1 MLLNTHGEENRKGT
15 EGRKLNFIK
24 LFPYVKQFKKY
35 AILAP
40 ISVACEVL
48 IEIFIPLLMSKIID
62 VGIANSDL
70 KYIIKMGLI
79 MIGAA
84 LVSMFFGALS
94 SRFAA
99 VGATGFAMNIRQAL
113 FEKIQ
118 DFSFGNID
126 HFSTASLITRLT
138 TDITFVQNSFMM
150 VIRMLVRAPVM
161 MISATIMAVS
171 INKNLA
177 VVFLVAIPFLAS
189 VFAFISLK
197 VHPYFVKMFQKF
209 DALNAS
215 IQENLIGIRVVKAF
229 VRHQYE
235 NEKFEFSATE
245 VQNAQ
250 KKAEKIVVLNSPLM
264 MLTMNMSV
272 IAIAWFGG
280 KQVIAGGMKTGEL
293 FSFITYNT
301 QILMSLMFISM
312 VLVMVVISQA
322 SADRILAVLNEKL
335 DLTDANTDANLQVAD
350 GSVKFENVNF
360 SYGKKADNLTLT
372 NINLEIQSGETV
384 GIIGGTGSAKTTL
397 VSLIPRLYDVY
408 SGRILVGGHDVRDYK
423 FETLRNAVAMVLQ
436 KNVLFSGT
444 IRDNLKWGDQNATD
458 EQIIEASKAAQA
470 HDFVMSFP
478 EGYDT
483 DLGQGGINVSGGQK
497 QRLCI
502 ARALLKNPKVLILDD
517 STSAVDTA
525 TDSRIREAFRKY
537 HSNITTII
545 IAQRVASVMEADKI
559 IVMNDG
565 KIEAVGT
572 HSELLR
578 SNPIYREVF
587 ESQQKGVD

>member
-1 MLLNTHGEENRKGT
+1 M
-15 EGRKLNFIK
+15 NFIK
-24 LFPYVKQFKKY
+24 LFPYIRQFKKY

-40 ISVACEVL
+40 LSVACEVL

-62 VGIANSDL
+62 IGIANSDL
-70 KYIIKMGLI
+70 QYIVKMGLL
-79 MIGAA
+79 MIGSA
-84 LVSMFFGALS
+84 LISLFFGAIS

-118 DFSFGNID
+118 DFSFGNVD

-150 VIRMLVRAPVM
+150 IIRTLVRAPVM
-161 MISATIMAVS
+161 MISATIMAIS
-171 INKNLA
+171 INKDLA
-177 VVFLVAIPFLAS
+177 IVFLIAIPFLAS
-189 VFAFISLK
+189 VLAFISIK
-197 VHPYFVKMFQKF
+197 VHPYFVKMFKKY

-215 IQENLIGIRVVKAF
+215 VQENLIGIRVVKAF

-235 NEKFEFSATE
+235 NEKFEFSATD

-250 KKAEKIVVLNSPLM
+250 KKAEKIVILNSPMM

-322 SADRILAVLNEKL
+322 SADRIFAVLNEKL
-335 DLTDANTDANLQVAD
+335 DLSDANADKKLQVQD
-350 GSVKFENVNF
+350 GSVKFENVSF
-360 SYGKKADNLTLT
+360 SYVKNADNLTLT

-408 SGRILVGGHDVRDYK
+408 SGRILVGGHDVREYT

-444 IRDNLKWGDQNATD
+444 IRDNLNWGNQNATD
-458 EQIIEASKAAQA
+458 EQIIEACKAAQA
-470 HDFVMSFP
+470 HEFVMSFP
-478 EGYDT
+478 KGYDT
-483 DLGQGGINVSGGQK
+483 DLGQGGVNVSGGQK

-517 STSAVDTA
+517 STSAVDMA

-537 HSNITTII
+537 HANITTII

-559 IVMNDG
+559 VVMNDG
-565 KIEAVGT
+565 RIEAVGT
-572 HSELLR
+572 HAELLS
-578 SNPIYREVF
+578 SNSIYREVF

>member
-1 MLLNTHGEENRKGT
+1 M
-15 EGRKLNFIK
+15 NFIK
-24 LFPYVKQFKKY
+24 LFPYIRQFKKY

-40 ISVACEVL
+40 LSVACEVL

-62 VGIANSDL
+62 IGIANSDL
-70 KYIIKMGLI
+70 QYIVKIGLF
-79 MIGAA
+79 MIGSA
-84 LVSMFFGALS
+84 LISLFFGAIS

-118 DFSFGNID
+118 DFSFGNVD

-150 VIRMLVRAPVM
+150 IIRTLVRAPVM
-161 MISATIMAVS
+161 MISATIMAIS
-171 INKNLA
+171 INKDLA
-177 VVFLVAIPFLAS
+177 IVFLIAIPFLAS
-189 VFAFISLK
+189 VLAFISIK
-197 VHPYFVKMFQKF
+197 VHPYFVKMFKKY

-215 IQENLIGIRVVKAF
+215 VQENLIGIRVVKAF

-235 NEKFEFSATE
+235 NEKFEFSATD

-250 KKAEKIVVLNSPLM
+250 KKAEKIVILNSPMM

-322 SADRILAVLNEKL
+322 SADRIFAVLNEKL
-335 DLTDANTDANLQVAD
+335 DLSDANADKKLHVQD
-350 GSVKFENVNF
+350 GSVKFENVSF
-360 SYGKKADNLTLT
+360 SYVKNADNLTLT

-397 VSLIPRLYDVY
+397 VSLIPRLYDVF
-408 SGRILVGGHDVRDYK
+408 SGRILVGGHDVREYT

-444 IRDNLKWGDQNATD
+444 IRDNLKWGNQNATD
-458 EQIIEASKAAQA
+458 EQIIEACKAAQA
-470 HDFVMSFP
+470 HEFVMSFP
-478 EGYDT
+478 KGYDT
-483 DLGQGGINVSGGQK
+483 DLGQGGVNVSGGQK

-517 STSAVDTA
+517 STSAVDMA

-537 HSNITTII
+537 HANITTII

-559 IVMNDG
+559 VVMNDG
-565 KIEAVGT
+565 RIEAVGT
-572 HSELLR
+572 HAELLS
-578 SNPIYREVF
+578 SNSIYREVF

>member
-1 MLLNTHGEENRKGT
+1 M
-15 EGRKLNFIK
+15 NFIK
-24 LFPYVKQFKKY
+24 LFPYVRQYKKY

-40 ISVACEVL
+40 LSVACEVL

-62 VGIANSDL
+62 IGIANSDL
-70 KYIIKMGLI
+70 QYIVKMGLL
-79 MIGAA
+79 MIGSA
-84 LVSMFFGALS
+84 LISLFFGAIS

-118 DFSFGNID
+118 DFSFGNVD

-150 VIRMLVRAPVM
+150 IIRTLVRAPVM
-161 MISATIMAVS
+161 MISATIMAIS
-171 INKNLA
+171 INKDLA
-177 VVFLVAIPFLAS
+177 IVFLIAIPFLAS
-189 VFAFISLK
+189 VLAFISIK
-197 VHPYFVKMFQKF
+197 VHPYFVKMFKKY

-215 IQENLIGIRVVKAF
+215 VQENLIGIRVVKAF

-235 NEKFEFSATE
+235 NEKFEFSATD

-250 KKAEKIVVLNSPLM
+250 KKAEKIVILNSPMM

-322 SADRILAVLNEKL
+322 SADRIFAVLNEKL
-335 DLTDANTDANLQVAD
+335 DLSDANADKKLQVQD
-350 GSVKFENVNF
+350 GSVKFENVSF
-360 SYGKKADNLTLT
+360 SYVKNADNLTLT

-408 SGRILVGGHDVRDYK
+408 SGRILVGGHDVREYT
-423 FETLRNAVAMVLQ
+423 FETLRNAVAMVLL

-444 IRDNLKWGDQNATD
+444 IRDNLKWGNQNATD
-458 EQIIEASKAAQA
+458 EQIIEARKAAQA
-470 HDFVMSFP
+470 HEFVMSFP
-478 EGYDT
+478 KGYDT
-483 DLGQGGINVSGGQK
+483 DLGQGGVNVSGGQK

-517 STSAVDTA
+517 STSAVDMA

-537 HSNITTII
+537 HANITTII

-559 IVMNDG
+559 VVMNDG
-565 KIEAVGT
+565 RIEAVGT
-572 HSELLR
+572 HAELLS
-578 SNPIYREVF
+578 SNSIYREVF

>member
-1 MLLNTHGEENRKGT
+1 
-15 EGRKLNFIK
+15 LNFIK
-24 LFPYVKQFKKY
+24 LFPYVRQYKKY

-40 ISVACEVL
+40 LSVACEVL

-62 VGIANSDL
+62 IGIANSDL
-70 KYIIKMGLI
+70 QYIVKMGLL
-79 MIGAA
+79 MIGSA
-84 LVSMFFGALS
+84 LISLFFGAIS

-118 DFSFGNID
+118 DFSFGNVD

-150 VIRMLVRAPVM
+150 IIRTLVRAPVM
-161 MISATIMAVS
+161 MISATIMAIS
-171 INKNLA
+171 INKDLA
-177 VVFLVAIPFLAS
+177 IVFLIAIPFLAS
-189 VFAFISLK
+189 VLAFISIK
-197 VHPYFVKMFQKF
+197 VHPYFVKMFKKY

-215 IQENLIGIRVVKAF
+215 VQENLIGIRVVKAF

-235 NEKFEFSATE
+235 NEKFEFSATD

-250 KKAEKIVVLNSPLM
+250 KKAEKIVILNSPMM

-322 SADRILAVLNEKL
+322 SADRIFAVLNEKL
-335 DLTDANTDANLQVAD
+335 DLSDANADKKLQVQD
-350 GSVKFENVNF
+350 GSVKFENVSF
-360 SYGKKADNLTLT
+360 SYVKNADNLTLT

-408 SGRILVGGHDVRDYK
+408 SGRILVGGHDVREYT
-423 FETLRNAVAMVLQ
+423 FETLRNAVAMVLL

-444 IRDNLKWGDQNATD
+444 IRDNLKWGNQNATD
-458 EQIIEASKAAQA
+458 EQIIEARKAAQA
-470 HDFVMSFP
+470 HEFVMSFP
-478 EGYDT
+478 KGYDT
-483 DLGQGGINVSGGQK
+483 DLGQGGVNVSGGQK

-517 STSAVDTA
+517 STSAVDMA

-537 HSNITTII
+537 HANITTII

-559 IVMNDG
+559 VVMNDG
-565 KIEAVGT
+565 RIEAVGT
-572 HSELLR
+572 HAELLS
-578 SNPIYREVF
+578 SNSIYREVF